1 MTGGLLEKAKQA
13 SEDSDSDD
21 VAAAADDVITKT
33 LDPVPSSPPFG
44 LSDSSARTFGFG
56 LFGLSLAAI
65 FALPYMDW
73 FPFFGWVVLAML
85 VASGYLTSIYVK
97 FGMNSGAAVRPTQWS
112 AIVVGWLVLSSGVW
126 MIGMETDSGGI
137 LLTDGQVDEDDNTVT
152 LMLRHSTGTLF
163 GAAWEGGNV
172 EVSVTQDG
180 VETWSGTINVMMNQE
195 DMVGPYGIVTLQ
207 ISDFYVDSAIQIDG
221 FTSLGLVNTVEHP
234 YTVSVTLDGVTA
246 TQVLPTLDLS
256 RDVDDVDEEAWGQV
270 GDNNCEAGYTTC
282 VEYVEIRGW
291 AGMGVEGADED
302 TTPVRVRGD
311 YTLDMSFGLSGE
323 DSSIDQKPITVSGT
337 EASWAAGDCAAGTMD
352 IAVDT
357 SAFKFKCNSQY
368 QFSPDIALSD
378 SSGDREYGCYELTLT
393 AYQGVDEEG
402 NPVAVATSSSFYLFE
417 QDSSSSEGNTYYS
430 ETFESTE
437 SC

>member
-1 MTGGLLEKAKQA
+1 MSGGLLEKAKQA
-13 SEDSDSDD
+13 SGDSDED
-21 VAAAADDVITKT
+21 VGAAADDVITKT
-33 LDPVPSSPPFG
+33 LAPVPSSPPFG

-56 LFGLSLAAI
+56 LFALSLAAI

-85 VASGYLTSIYVK
+85 VVSGYITSIYVK
-97 FGMNSGAAVRPTQWS
+97 FGMNSGTAVRPTQWS

-137 LLTDGQVDEDDNTVT
+137 LLTDGQVHEDDNTVT
-152 LMLRHSTGTLF
+152 LMLRHSSGTLF
-163 GAAWEGGNV
+163 GSSWEGGNV
-172 EVSVTQDG
+172 DVSVTQDDT
-180 VETWSGTINVMMNQE
+180 ETWSGSINVMMNQE
-195 DMVGPYGIVTLQ
+195 DMIGPYGMVTLQ
-207 ISDFYVDSAIQIDG
+207 IDDFYAASAIQVDG
-221 FTSLGLVNTVEHP
+221 FTSEGLVNTVQHP
-234 YTVSVTLDGVTA
+234 YTVHVTLEGETA
-246 TQVLPTLDLS
+246 SQVLPTLELT

-311 YTLDMSFGLSGE
+311 YTLDMSFGLSGD

-357 SAFKFKCNSQY
+357 SAFMFKCNSQY

-378 SSGDREYGCYELTLT
+378 SSGEREYGCYALTLT
-393 AYQGVDEEG
+393 ASQACQE
-402 NPVAVATSSSFYLFE
+402 VASSTSYYMFE